1 MRRVRSIPAMVA
13 LPIVLVVLWWVVTLG
28 NTNPFIPKPET
39 LMTDLW
45 ETWVGPRFFS
55 DVLPSITRLLSG
67 LLIAVIAGIVLGVLI
82 GSNLTVRKLTGPILE
97 FVRSIP
103 PPVLLPVLMMVIGI
117 GDETKVFLIAL
128 GCLWPVLLNTVD
140 GVRSADPVLRDTT
153 SSYNIA
159 GLTRLRY
166 FVLPAALPRMVTGI
180 RLSLP
185 IALIL
190 MVASEMYA
198 ATNGLGFSIIY
209 FQRTFQNGPMWAGVV
224 VLGLVGIIMALL
236 FRWLERRLLS
246 WYYAQRQL
254 ESAA

>member
-1 MRRVRSIPAMVA
+1 MNKARSIPAMVA
-13 LPIVLVVLWWVVTLG
+13 LPFLLVLLWWVATIG
-28 NTNPFIPKPET
+28 NTNPFIPKPGA
-39 LMTDLW
+39 LLTDLW
-45 ETWVGPRFFS
+45 ETWANSRFLEHM
-55 DVLPSITRLLSG
+55 VPSVVRLLSG
-67 LLIAVIAGIVLGVLI
+67 LSIAIVGGIVLGVLI
-82 GSNLTVRKLTGPILE
+82 GSNLTVRKIMGPILE
-97 FVRSIP
+97 FVRAIP

-140 GVRSADPVLRDTT
+140 GVRSVDPVLRDTT
-153 SSYNIA
+153 SSYNI
-159 GLTRLRY
+159 GGVTRLR
-166 FVLPAALPRMVTGI
+166 FFLLPAALPRIVTGV

-224 VLGLVGIIMALL
+224 VLGLVGIIMALA
-236 FRWLERRLLS
+236 FRWFERRILS
-246 WYYAQRQL
+246 WYYAQREL
-254 ESAA
+254 ETSG